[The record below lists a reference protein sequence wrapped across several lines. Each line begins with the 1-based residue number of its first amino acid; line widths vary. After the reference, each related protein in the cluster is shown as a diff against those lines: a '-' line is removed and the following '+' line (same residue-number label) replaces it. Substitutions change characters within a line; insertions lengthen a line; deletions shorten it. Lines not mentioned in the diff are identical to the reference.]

1 MSLALSTAPGCAD
14 GCERAGKGSARVR
27 RKLMSFQCSS
37 EPVFPE
43 LGFCLSGEASQK
55 GGDGE
60 NPRCL
65 LEHLFSVRLLVRERF
80 RL

>member
-1 MSLALSTAPGCAD
+1 
-14 GCERAGKGSARVR
+14 
-27 RKLMSFQCSS
+27 MSFQCSS